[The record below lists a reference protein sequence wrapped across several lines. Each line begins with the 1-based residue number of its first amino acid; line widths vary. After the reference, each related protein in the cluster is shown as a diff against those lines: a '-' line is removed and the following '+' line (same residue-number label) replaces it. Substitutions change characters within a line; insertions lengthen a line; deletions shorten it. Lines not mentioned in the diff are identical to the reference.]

1 MKAIKPKLCKD
12 CKQEFKQYNTIQVR
26 CVECA
31 IKKGNL
37 TPVKLNYAKIKR
49 DKLISLDTKKQT
61 YVKKVNA
68 IKVIFQKWIR
78 KRDRNEPCISCGSL
92 TAIEWHAGHFYKA
105 ENYSGL
111 IFDERNCRKQCKK
124 CNVFL
129 DGNQL
134 EYANRLRLK
143 YGIEW
148 MEKLRLDA
156 YLTKVKTYTYHELD
170 DIKQKYKL

>member
-1 MKAIKPKLCKD
+1 MKEIKQKLCKD
-12 CKQEFKQYNTIQVR
+12 CNQQFKQYNTIQVR

-37 TPVKLNYAKIKR
+37 TPVKPNYAKIKR
-49 DKLISLDTKKQT
+49 EKLDSLDTKKQT

-78 KRDRNEPCISCGSL
+78 ERDKNEPCISCGSL
-92 TAIEWHAGHFYKA
+92 TSIEWHAGHFYKA

-134 EYANRLRLK
+134 EYHNRLK
-143 YGIEW
+143 EKFGTDY
-148 MEKLRLDA
+148 MEQLRLDA
-156 YLTKVKTYTYHELD
+156 YLTKVKTYTEEELE
-170 DIKQKYKL
+170 DIKQKYK

>member
-1 MKAIKPKLCKD
+1 MKEIKQKLCKD

-26 CVECA
+26 CVDCA

-37 TPVKLNYAKIKR
+37 TTVKPNYAKIKR
-49 DKLISLDTKKQT
+49 EKLDSLDTKKQT

-68 IKVIFQKWIR
+68 IKLIFQKWIR
-78 KRDRNEPCISCGSL
+78 ERDKNEPCISCGSL
-92 TAIEWHAGHFYKA
+92 TSIIWHAGHFYKA

-111 IFDERNCRKQCKK
+111 IFDEHNCRKQCKK

-134 EYANRLRLK
+134 EYYNRLK
-143 YGIEW
+143 EKFGTDY
-148 MEKLRLDA
+148 MEQLRLDA
-156 YLTKVKTYTYHELD
+156 YLTKVKTYSEEELE
-170 DIKQKYKL
+170 DIKQKYK